1 MNQENDVWYSQCNF
15 KRVKPAF
22 LYVPKLE
29 VFVLVP
35 KVRVGLL
42 PKSPPL
48 VVPNEGAL
56 VVLVPNVVSLLLPNR
71 V

>member
-1 MNQENDVWYSQCNF
+1 M
-15 KRVKPAF
+15 
-22 LYVPKLE
+22 
-29 VFVLVP
+29 VP

-42 PKSPPL
+42 PKSPLPV

-56 VVLVPNVVSLLLPNR
+56 VVVVPNPAGLLPNR